1 MLAKWLLSRWLEK
14 RSDSTGGLI
23 GSKMMVV
30 GVKELEI
37 SIKLKN
43 ETVEVKTRRGRNIE
57 GYRRP

>member
-14 RSDSTGGLI
+14 RSDFRGGLI

-30 GVKELEI
+30 GVKGLEI
-37 SIKLKN
+37 SKLKN